1 MKKGYNKEENVTETI
16 SSPKS
21 LAYLLSGPS
30 QKRFAD
36 PWSMASSALV
46 DLWGWGWPFGKQDS
60 GLSVSPLFLTP
71 SELQK
76 AGLMGQVRYEVTLV
90 FDYHI
95 PIPIPNI
102 PRGRRRARDE
112 GSLSHQHLRGK
123 GVLTSMRL
131 VQLLS
136 NSYHPA
142 LQRTPQ
148 TLLGNLFFPT
158 NQNISPQTN
167 TTISPA

>member
-36 PWSMASSALV
+36 PWSIASSALV

-60 GLSVSPLFLTP
+60 GLSVLPLFLTP

-76 AGLMGQVRYEVTLV
+76 AGLMGQVRYEVILV
-90 FDYHI
+90 FDYH
-95 PIPIPNI
+95 IPNI

-123 GVLTSMRL
+123 DVLTSMRL
-131 VQLLS
+131 VRLLS